1 MLGTQLQVGSLRAT
15 SSRGLQVDNQ
25 LKCRGRLMTLEPLS
39 LPSRRHT
46 QQLED
51 RRLARPSEQ
60 PKLHWLVNRSTH
72 FFSCAR
78 LHIHFDYSKPESR
91 ADLAHLKVDK
101 GESKYCP
108 LGPLLVH
115 THMLAQLAQRSAP
128 QHALL
133 EGWLIHSPILLCSVQ
148 VGDLAL
154 LNPRGGWGWHR
165 PGFFATFARSSP
177 SLDNLSG
184 HVAGF

>member
-1 MLGTQLQVGSLRAT
+1 MQRKIDDAGTGGIR
-15 SSRGLQVDNQ
+15 SSWRIGGWRD
-25 LKCRGRLMTLEPLS
+25 RLS
-39 LPSRRHT
+39 S
-46 QQLED
+46 Q
-51 RRLARPSEQ
+51 SC
-60 PKLHWLVNRSTH
+60 HWLVNRSTH

>member
-1 MLGTQLQVGSLRAT
+1 MVGVLTVFGLGLNCHLVQSLHLCLAAFAPLAAEAFKLTT
-15 SSRGLQVDNQ
+15 SWNAEEDWWRWN
-25 LKCRGRLMTLEPLS
+25 
-39 LPSRRHT
+39 RRHT
-46 QQLED
+46 Q
-51 RRLARPSEQ
+51 
-60 PKLHWLVNRSTH
+60 LVNRSTH

-78 LHIHFDYSKPESR
+78 LHIHLHIHFDYSKPESR

-165 PGFFATFARSSP
+165 PGFIATFARSSP